1 MLPLGDR
8 ISGDTRTYED
18 GDYYLSQEF
27 VNQYAYEVKARP
39 TTLKR
44 KRREIQAEGC
54 DDDDA
59 DDSQVVP
66 VSDTGEG
73 DPTDGLDVTK
83 SNNAD
88 QCVKNWKAAASDEKK
103 RSWAVFD
110 ETGIYASVCRHH
122 TILWICDMVRSGE
135 LYTSLSLCKM
145 SYLPPSCVV
154 PSIPWLSLQKHWKCL
169 RNGLQM
175 AETLTVV
182 FLLQLCVPA
191 LDLSFGKSKLHSQ

>member
-18 GDYYLSQEF
+18 DDYYLSQGF
-27 VNQYAYEVKARP
+27 VNQYAYEVKAQP

-44 KRREIQAEGC
+44 KRREIEAEGC
-54 DDDDA
+54 A
-59 DDSQVVP
+59 DEDEDSSEVVP
-66 VSDTGEG
+66 ISDTGEG

-83 SNNAD
+83 NNNAD

-122 TILWICDMVRSGE
+122 MILWICDMVRSGE
-135 LYTSLSLCKM
+135 LCVSQYFREA
-145 SYLPPSCVV
+145 SYLP
-154 PSIPWLSLQKHWKCL
+154 L
-169 RNGLQM
+169 M
-175 AETLTVV
+175 
-182 FLLQLCVPA
+182 
-191 LDLSFGKSKLHSQ
+191 